1 MPVSSQV
8 SSEEPEELVRFRE
21 QWLAEVRSKK
31 KAPQSQD
38 AGSAPPAAAFE
49 ALPPPQ
55 VLLRPATIHHVQ
67 AAIHHNPP
75 AVRRLPSSIG
85 PAPLG
90 PALQRAVEV
99 YRKAVQHEQRSEL
112 DDALHLYRSAF
123 RMDPNVDRAYQ
134 MVEDQL
140 QAAALA
146 SAPPK
151 THHRMTSSAATNV
164 DAIVEGLQNVDL
176 AAVHAPV
183 ARTRGEGLVTGTLAK
198 LISSWPKDLSF
209 EAEDEQEGVP
219 IQLLPNELLT
229 MILRSLDHSAIER
242 FAQVN
247 RKARVVTLDGSIW
260 RCVAIRVIM
269 TPSHSSKHAN
279 IDRWYKVCSN
289 HHKYRPRRSSR
300 L

>member
-1 MPVSSQV
+1 MPVSSQAAP
-8 SSEEPEELVRFRE
+8 EEPEELVRFRE

-38 AGSAPPAAAFE
+38 GSAAPAATSEAPVSHVPRLLHPLHTSPPPVHYPRLHGAPSSPPAG
-49 ALPPPQ
+49 
-55 VLLRPATIHHVQ
+55 
-67 AAIHHNPP
+67 
-75 AVRRLPSSIG
+75 RRLPSSVG

-99 YRKAVQHEQRSEL
+99 YRKAVQHEQQSEL
-112 DDALHLYRSAF
+112 DDALRLYRSAF

-146 SAPPK
+146 SAPVK
-151 THHRMTSSAATNV
+151 THHRKTSSAAANV

-176 AAVHAPV
+176 AAVHVPV
-183 ARTRGEGLVTGTLAK
+183 ARIRGEGLVTGTLAT
-198 LISSWPKDLSF
+198 LISSWPEELSF

-219 IQLLPNELLT
+219 IRLLPNELLT
-229 MILRSLDHSAIER
+229 MILRLLDHSSIER

-260 RCVAIRVIM
+260 RYVVVWVIVDIR
-269 TPSHSSKHAN
+269 T
-279 IDRWYKVCSN
+279 
-289 HHKYRPRRSSR
+289 
-300 L
+300 